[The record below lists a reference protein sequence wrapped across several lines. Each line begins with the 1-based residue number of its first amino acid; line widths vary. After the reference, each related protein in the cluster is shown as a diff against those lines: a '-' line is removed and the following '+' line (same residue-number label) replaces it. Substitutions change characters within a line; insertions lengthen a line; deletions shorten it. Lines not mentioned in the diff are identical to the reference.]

1 MTDVTVGSPAG
12 GSSGVTSSTTLIV
25 VVPVAPFPSPA
36 VAVMVALPLAMAL
49 TKPNLFTV
57 ATLLFEDDHVTVCN
71 VVLEGVNDV
80 VKSYLHQ
87 ELKIL
92 NLEQH

>member
-1 MTDVTVGSPAG
+1 MYR
-12 GSSGVTSSTTLIV
+12 
-25 VVPVAPFPSPA
+25 APFPSPA

-80 VKSYLHQ
+80 VKKLSSPGVKDI
-87 ELKIL
+87 ELGVTLIL
-92 NLEQH
+92 VALVTVLSE